1 MSLWGKLQRIGFL
14 QHMSWKG
21 SSKAIFRDTGIFI
34 HSPSDG
40 KMIISSD
47 GSGADDITITG
58 SITGTGDQAITGDV
72 GITGGLTVS
81 GTITNGVVVSATDA
95 TLALTQALHAGRI
108 VTIDRAA
115 GVAFTLPEATG
126 TGDTYKLVLG
136 TAMTS
141 GSTTVTAAD
150 TTNTDY
156 AGSVLMV
163 DLDAATTA
171 YIAQTIQATGDD
183 IFTMNR
189 TTTGGV
195 NVGLDWVSFTDI
207 KTDLWAVDGAL
218 YVPTGSNPATP
229 FSGTA

>member
-1 MSLWGKLQRIGFL
+1 MGKCTTLNIETL
-14 QHMSWKG
+14 SCTATEIDKYCDESAH
-21 SSKAIFRDTGIFI
+21 AVI
-34 HSPSDG
+34 
-40 KMIISSD
+40 
-47 GSGADDITITG
+47 
-58 SITGTGDQAITGDV
+58 
-72 GITGGLTVS
+72 
-81 GTITNGVVVSATDA
+81 SATTT
-95 TLALTQALHAGRI
+95 TLTLTQATHANKV
-108 VTIDRAA
+108 VTIDKVA

-126 TGDTYKLVLG
+126 TGDVYKLVLG

-150 TTNTDY
+150 TTNADF
-156 AGSVLMV
+156 AGTILMV

-207 KTDLWAVDGAL
+207 KADLWQVEGTL